1 MSRQQHFLH
10 ETEAY
15 RRLLGSLSLIGR
27 EVFEIGVGHGE
38 LTQILLDA
46 GVGHVYGVEID
57 PLLASPLWLD
67 ERVSIDLADFRAYT
81 PPVTPTALVSN
92 PPYDLLEE
100 VLAFID
106 HHDIPDVVLMSPRQL
121 SGYETAFTLTGE
133 AFEPPSSGLHHV
145 VVRGWKSNKIRHY

>member
-1 MSRQQHFLH
+1 MSLQQHFLR

-15 RRLLGSLSLIGR
+15 RRLLDSLPLVGR

-67 ERVSIDLADFRAYT
+67 ERVSVDLVDFRAYT

-100 VLAFID
+100 VLAFIYR
-106 HHDIPDVVLMSPRQL
+106 HDIPDVVLMSPRQL
-121 SGYETAFTLTGE
+121 LGYKTAFTLAGE
-133 AFEPPSSGLHHV
+133 AFEPVSSGMHHV
-145 VVRGWKSNKIRHY
+145 VIRGWNKNY